1 MPINFV
7 QSGKT
12 LQLKTN
18 SPQLNLHS
26 QETKVDLKKQEEDGA
41 SYQKDMKTK
50 KLSILIN
57 ALA

>member
-7 QSGKT
+7 QSGKK

-26 QETKVDLKKQEEDGA
+26 QETKVDLKKQEGTIDFELVGGNNE
-41 SYQKDMKTK
+41 KTEEK
-50 KLSILIN
+50 
-57 ALA
+57 